1 MPHSF
6 PTRRSSDLR
15 KATIDKFIG
24 DAILAFWNAPLDDP
38 DQHANAARSALAM
51 LERLEQLNAEMPGQ
65 QGQTWPGEVAIGI
78 GLNSGQCCVGNMG
91 SDQRLSYSLIG
102 DTVNL
107 ASRIEGLTKYYKVPI
122 ALGSVLRQ
130 ELQDFATVELDQNG

>member
-1 MPHSF
+1 MCNI
-6 PTRRSSDLR
+6 LLAR

-65 QGQTWPGEVAIGI
+65 QDQAWPGEVAIGI
-78 GLNSGQCCVGNMG
+78 GLNSGPCCVGNMG
-91 SDQRLSYSLIG
+91 SAQRLSYSLIG

-107 ASRIEGLTKYYKVPI
+107 ASRIRSEARRVGEACVSTCRSRASPYH
-122 ALGSVLRQ
+122 
-130 ELQDFATVELDQNG
+130 